1 MNPFVFYNPVRVYF
15 GEGAAK
21 RGLDAELPQIGARV
35 LLAYGGGSI
44 RRNGVYDEIVG
55 LLKAAG
61 KEIVEFS
68 GITPNPRYAE
78 AQACA
83 KLAREQKV
91 DFMLAVGGGS
101 VIDCVRTAAVQALL
115 DEDIWEYEAVQHK
128 RPLDAISMGIVLTLG
143 GTGSDMNWL
152 AGINHEEKHE
162 KVTFAG
168 KHAVF
173 NIIDPAYTASVPM
186 KQLLT
191 GAFDTLSHYMET
203 YFGKGSF
210 VSDEIMEAIMRN
222 VIRNARSVKNDPENM
237 KARSELLW
245 DSSLALSGL
254 PSAGKMSDFQCHSIE
269 HWISGYTDANHGRT
283 LAVLHPVVYRSVCS
297 EAPEKFAR
305 FATEVMGVEAGG
317 RSPLETALAGIDAL
331 ESFIRELGLPTSF
344 AELGID
350 TDDALLETIAD
361 HCRPNPG
368 CCRQL
373 TRDDFLAILKT
384 CAGRERSCT

>member
-1 MNPFVFYNPVRVYF
+1 MNHFMFYNPVRVYF

-21 RGLDAELPQIGARV
+21 HGLETELTQIGTRV
-35 LLAYGGGSI
+35 MLAYGGGSI
-44 RRNGVYDEIVG
+44 RRNGVYDEIVT

-61 KEIVEFS
+61 KEIIEFS
-68 GITPNPRYAE
+68 GITPNPRYSE
-78 AQACA
+78 VQACA

-91 DFMLAVGGGS
+91 DFMLAAGGGS

-128 RPLDAISMGIVLTLG
+128 LPQDAIPMGIVLTLG

-152 AGINHEEKHE
+152 AGVNYEEKHE

-168 KHAVF
+168 RHAVF

-203 YFGKGSF
+203 YFGQGSF

-222 VIRNARSVKNDPENM
+222 VIRNAKIVQSDPENM
-237 KARSELLW
+237 DARSELLW

-254 PSAGKMSDFQCHSIE
+254 PGAGKMNDFQCHGIE

-283 LAVLHPVVYRSVCS
+283 LAVLHPVVYRYICS
-297 EAPEKFAR
+297 TAPEKFAR
-305 FATEVMGVEAGG
+305 FATEVMGVNAGG
-317 RSPLETALAGIDAL
+317 RSPLETAMAGIDAL
-331 ESFIRELGLPTSF
+331 EGLIRELGLPTCF
-344 AELGID
+344 TELGIE
-350 TDDALLETIAD
+350 TDDALLEAIAD

-373 TRDDFLAILKT
+373 TRDDFLAILKA
-384 CAGRERSCT
+384 CAGR

>member
-1 MNPFVFYNPVRVYF
+1 
-15 GEGAAK
+15 
-21 RGLDAELPQIGARV
+21 
-35 LLAYGGGSI
+35 
-44 RRNGVYDEIVG
+44 
-55 LLKAAG
+55 
-61 KEIVEFS
+61 
-68 GITPNPRYAE
+68 
-78 AQACA
+78 
-83 KLAREQKV
+83 
-91 DFMLAVGGGS
+91 
-101 VIDCVRTAAVQALL
+101 
-115 DEDIWEYEAVQHK
+115 
-128 RPLDAISMGIVLTLG
+128 MGIVLTLG

-152 AGINHEEKHE
+152 AGVNYEEKHE

-173 NIIDPAYTASVPM
+173 NIIDPAYTVSVPT

-222 VIRNARSVKNDPENM
+222 VIRNARTIKNDPKNM
-237 KARSELLW
+237 DARSELLW

-254 PSAGKMSDFQCHSIE
+254 PGAGKMSDFQCHSIE

-283 LAVLHPVVYRSVCS
+283 LAVLHPVVYRYICS

-305 FATEVMGVEAGG
+305 FATEVMGVGTAG

-331 ESFIRELGLPTSF
+331 ELFIRELGLPTNF
-344 AELGID
+344 TELGID
-350 TDDALLETIAD
+350 VDDAMLETIAD
-361 HCRPNPG
+361 QCRPNPG

-373 TRDDFLAILKT
+373 TREDFLTILKT
-384 CAGRERSCT
+384 CAGR